1 MVHAKQGDLGSVVL
15 KPRPSGTVWKRGSV
29 VQARWQMTARHGGG
43 YMFRLCPA
51 SAPLTEACFQKT
63 PLPFANTTHRAPAFR
78 LCVRSLLSVGIKNA
92 AVFPRPVLAMA
103 TTSRP
108 SSAGGIDFR

>member
-1 MVHAKQGDLGSVVL
+1 MTSGLLLKSANCASMESPPTSAAIRKSVNFANSFANLNVCNANS
-15 KPRPSGTVWKRGSV
+15 RVG
-29 VQARWQMTARHGGG
+29 
-43 YMFRLCPA
+43 
-51 SAPLTEACFQKT
+51 
-63 PLPFANTTHRAPAFR
+63 ANTTHRAPAFR

-92 AVFPRPVLAMA
+92 AVFPLPVLAMA